1 MMVTLLAVAIISIIS
16 LLGGALGAV
25 FGFGFLGN
33 PITRVSISGET
44 LFSVGGY
51 HITNTFMV
59 FWVVGALVVGMCY
72 LGTRRM
78 RLVPTGLQNLLE
90 VVIEGMISV
99 VESAGGPAARRFL
112 PLTMSIFIV
121 VFAVNLVE
129 IVPFVDTVGKVETV
143 QGFLK
148 EHAVDDS
155 HAAILQAAKDNS
167 KIDVTVFKS
176 SGWLKYI
183 PFGYGQDTRIP
194 ISAIA
199 GDPPTLENIEAGVVI
214 NPPADHPELKGK
226 SAGFL
231 VPAIREAN
239 ADLNT
244 TLAIAIVA
252 IIAIEYWGISTL
264 GLGTYLSRFLNFKHG
279 PMHFAVG
286 LLEMISE
293 VAKVIS
299 LTFRL
304 FGNMFAGSILLLAMG
319 FLFPL
324 VGTVP
329 FLGLEL
335 FVSFIQAFIFAML
348 TLVFAII
355 ATTHMEEI

>member
-1 MMVTLLAVAIISIIS
+1 MVTLLAVAIISIVS

-33 PITRVSISGET
+33 PITRISISGET
-44 LFSVGGY
+44 LFSIGGY
-51 HITNTFMV
+51 HITNTFIV
-59 FWVVGALVVGMCY
+59 FWVVGALVVGTCY

-78 RLVPTGLQNLLE
+78 RLVPTGLQNVLE
-90 VVIEGMISV
+90 VILEGIISV

-112 PLTMSIFIV
+112 PLAMSIFIV

-129 IVPFVDTVGKVETV
+129 IIPFVDTVGKVETV
-143 QGFLK
+143 QHFL
-148 EHAVDDS
+148 EDQAGGDS
-155 HAAILQAAKDNS
+155 PAALLQAAQDNANV
-167 KIDVTVFKS
+167 DVTVFNGS
-176 SGWLKYI
+176 SWLKYI
-183 PFGYGQDTRIP
+183 PFGYGQSTRIP

-199 GDPPTLENIEAGVVI
+199 GTPPTLQNIEAGVVV
-214 NPPADHPELKGK
+214 NAPADHPGLQGK
-226 SAGFL
+226 PAGFL

-252 IIAIEYWGISTL
+252 IIAIEYWGITTL
-264 GLGTYLSRFLNFKHG
+264 GFGTYLSRFINLRHG

-286 LLEMISE
+286 LLELISE

-324 VGTVP
+324 IGIVP

-355 ATTHMEEI
+355 ATTHMEEV